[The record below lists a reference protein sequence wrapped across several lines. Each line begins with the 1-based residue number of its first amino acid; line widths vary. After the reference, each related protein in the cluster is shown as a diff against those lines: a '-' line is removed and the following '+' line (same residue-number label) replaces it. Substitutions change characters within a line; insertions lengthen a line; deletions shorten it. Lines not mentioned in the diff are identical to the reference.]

1 MVLPAHHLV
10 GIVGGRAEPMA
21 RLERS
26 IDRALDANVPRGN
39 GATDQQ
45 GFGLIACL
53 PFRVGTATLR
63 TRFGYL
69 VGCRKRHDLH
79 ATIDEE
85 WVGTDSKGVRPI
97 LPPMDVRD
105 SSTARCSH

>member
-45 GFGLIACL
+45 GFGLIV
-53 PFRVGTATLR
+53 RVGTATLR

-69 VGCRKRHDLH
+69 VGAPLVVSSSRLAPRRARGC
-79 ATIDEE
+79 
-85 WVGTDSKGVRPI
+85 VG
-97 LPPMDVRD
+97 
-105 SSTARCSH
+105 